1 MSGVVPS
8 TAQQVKTATED
19 SYVCPFCR
27 FTAGVRL
34 PSTSSGPPEGGPS
47 YESAV
52 AWVVV
57 RCLSCSRTSPFTI
70 QS

>member
-8 TAQQVKTATED
+8 TAKQVKAATED
-19 SYVCPFCR
+19 SYVCPFCC

-34 PSTSSGPPEGGPS
+34 PSTDSGPPNDGPS
-47 YESAV
+47 YGSAV
-52 AWVVV
+52 TWVV
-57 RCLSCSRTSPFTI
+57 RCVSCGRTSPFTI